1 MMSSMYD
8 DFEESGKEIKLSSIL
23 AERQENQ
30 TLKTLLTFFH
40 ESDGLF
46 LFRDA
51 TSNCCASVF
60 AVFKSS
66 IVSKGSPDESTRS
79 GKNSANVQ
87 VLLCVF

>member
-40 ESDGLF
+40 ESDGFF

-51 TSNCCASVF
+51 NSNC
-60 AVFKSS
+60 
-66 IVSKGSPDESTRS
+66 
-79 GKNSANVQ
+79 
-87 VLLCVF
+87 